1 MMREGEV
8 AVAGST
14 TLEPVV
20 CNELWQG
27 ERVRWAGGNKGVG
40 GWKRKKENLRNAGY
54 FPNQVREGWLAAL
67 WIMQSD
73 LGEQGGY
80 DPE

>member
-1 MMREGEV
+1 MVGDPE
-8 AVAGST
+8 
-14 TLEPVV
+14 
-20 CNELWQG
+20 
-27 ERVRWAGGNKGVG
+27 G

>member
-1 MMREGEV
+1 VEKEK
-8 AVAGST
+8 T
-14 TLEPVV
+14 FETL
-20 CNELWQG
+20 G
-27 ERVRWAGGNKGVG
+27 T
-40 GWKRKKENLRNAGY
+40 
-54 FPNQVREGWLAAL
+54 FPNQVRKGWLAAL